1 MSPRPM
7 QHQSMDIQS
16 AEATVSVADEAAV
29 ITGKDISSDSLA
41 SVGLRNLSRQQQ
53 DILDLVI
60 GAMRNGARDMTRAE
74 IKEAYQRRYSKLIE
88 SGTVSAR
95 VSGLKASGRLLQ
107 RDQPRKCGITGK
119 LKTAVYVAE
128 KQASLI

>member
-1 MSPRPM
+1 
-7 QHQSMDIQS
+7 MDIQS
-16 AEATVSVADEAAV
+16 AETAVSVADESAV

-41 SVGLRNLSRQQQ
+41 AVGPRNLSRQQR

-60 GAMRNGARDMTRAE
+60 GAMRNGAKDMTRAE

-88 SGTVSAR
+88 SGTISAR

>member
-1 MSPRPM
+1 
-7 QHQSMDIQS
+7 MDIQS
-16 AEATVSVADEAAV
+16 AEATVSVADESAV

-41 SVGLRNLSRQQQ
+41 SVGLRNLSRQQR

-74 IKEAYQRRYSKLIE
+74 IKEAYQRRYSKLID

-107 RDQPRKCGITGK
+107 RDQPRKCGVTGK